1 MKITIEDLHQYLI
14 DHKDEIDVVVLLWTS
29 IPNYAVIETN
39 NYGIDRDGS

>member
-14 DHKDEIDVVVLLWTS
+14 DHKNEIDVVVLQWTTN
-29 IPNYAVIETN
+29 PNYAEIETN